1 MYKARLE
8 RIDLLDEMT
17 LSNKLINY
25 QLQLYTILNVLNKT
39 LSKRVDVLV
48 RMNKKKLLQRQ
59 KPMTML
65 TAHLYNVNYLTYLN
79 VLVFEFALFSS

>member
-8 RIDLLDEMT
+8 RIDLLGEMT

-39 LSKRVDVLV
+39 LSKRLDVLV
-48 RMNKKKLLQRQ
+48 RMNKKKTVT
-59 KPMTML
+59 KTK
-65 TAHLYNVNYLTYLN
+65 TNDNVNSTPIQC
-79 VLVFEFALFSS
+79 